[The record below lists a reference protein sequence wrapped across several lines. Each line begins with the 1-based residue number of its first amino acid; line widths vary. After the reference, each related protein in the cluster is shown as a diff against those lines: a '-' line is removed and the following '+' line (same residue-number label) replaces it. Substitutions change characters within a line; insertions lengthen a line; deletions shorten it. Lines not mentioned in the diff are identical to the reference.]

1 MERGKDSGTR
11 PYRQMSLLVS
21 FGRAARAEFIEAA
34 AWYEA
39 RHPNLGVEFIA
50 EIDRCVALAAEQP
63 QRFAIVHSGIRRVVA
78 ERFPYSVYYQ
88 AETRRIV
95 VLAVFHVSRN
105 PSIWQRRA

>member
-1 MERGKDSGTR
+1 
-11 PYRQMSLLVS
+11 MSLLVT
-21 FGRAARAEFIEAA
+21 FRHAARDEFIEAA
-34 AWYEA
+34 AWYEV

-63 QRFAIVHSGIRRVVA
+63 MLFAIVHNGIRRVLA

-88 AETRRIV
+88 AEARRIV
-95 VLAVFHVSRN
+95 VLSVFHVSRN